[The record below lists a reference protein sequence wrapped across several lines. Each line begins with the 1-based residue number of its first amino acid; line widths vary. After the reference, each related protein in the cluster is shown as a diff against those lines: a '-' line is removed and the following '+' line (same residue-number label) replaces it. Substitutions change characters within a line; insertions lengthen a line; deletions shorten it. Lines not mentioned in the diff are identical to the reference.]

1 MPLRLI
7 ISVFLEGVIGAL
19 APKVGLHHRGHDSA
33 FRALRDAGADAR
45 GRFLGWLCRWDV
57 AWTCAKAVSVEA
69 GADALVR
76 GCTGARAMRWGRI
89 LPQRGRA
96 CPALDSKPALSECAR
111 PCDLLERVVPVGSA
125 QRPSPGPATASGTR
139 RASNVQ
145 RSALRARARRPALR
159 KIRVRSQRRLVGA
172 RARAAAPRGAPGAP
186 RRAPRRARAP
196 AHAARRR
203 R

>member
-76 GCTGARAMRWGRI
+76 GCTGARAMR
-89 LPQRGRA
+89 RGRNYRKVVLA
-96 CPALDSKPALSECAR
+96 AHRLEAALSEGAR

-125 QRPSPGPATASGTR
+125 QRPSPGTATASGTR